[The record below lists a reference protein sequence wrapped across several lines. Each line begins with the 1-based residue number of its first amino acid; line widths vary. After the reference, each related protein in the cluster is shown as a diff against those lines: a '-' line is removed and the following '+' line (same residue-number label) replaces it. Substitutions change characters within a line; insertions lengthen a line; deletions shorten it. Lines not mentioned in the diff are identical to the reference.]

1 MSFNISDL
9 KDRINS
15 KVHNSINK
23 IVDVDSLIIEA
34 GNNLLLAVDSPALI
48 RSTPLTNGL
57 YDSVY
62 SYAAPADLK
71 EDKIISLIAQDPNN
85 QNPSQNYNQTY
96 SKELDL
102 RKELGTLSIEDNSTV
117 RTLKAVGIG
126 LRTGVTVNDANSLTT
141 SGTWSAG
148 GNAINLAVDT
158 INYVSGNASLKFDI
172 SASGSAAYIENS
184 TMQSVDLT
192 DYVNAGS
199 GFVYVYI
206 PSTTI
211 ITSIA
216 LRWGSDSSN
225 YYSSTATTTQ
235 DNTAFVVG
243 WNLLRFDWSGATT
256 TGTPTVTAIDYLRVT
271 FNYNGTATTSCR
283 VDNIVFRLPAIYNL
297 KYYSNYLY
305 RSTAGTWLE
314 KPTASDDS
322 DIVNTDTTGFNMLV
336 VECAYLASQE
346 LSGEDSSFDVD
357 FFQKER
363 NRIWGQYTSNNKSQA
378 LKRREP
384 YYRAYVRR
392 RR

>member
-1 MSFNISDL
+1 MSYNISDL

-48 RSTPLTNGL
+48 RSTQLTNGL
-57 YDSVY
+57 YDAVY

-71 EDKIISLIAQDPNN
+71 EDKIISLIPQDPLN
-85 QNPSQNYNQTY
+85 QTPAQNYNQTY

-102 RKELGTLSIEDNSTV
+102 RKELGTLSIDDNSTV

-126 LRTGVTVNDANSLTT
+126 LRAGVTVNDANSLTT
-141 SGTWSAG
+141 NGTWSAG
-148 GNAINLAVDT
+148 DNAINLAIDT

-172 SASGSAAYIENS
+172 SASGSTAYLENS
-184 TMQSVDLT
+184 TMQAVDLT
-192 DYVNAGS
+192 NYVNTGS
-199 GFVYVYI
+199 AFVYVYI
-206 PSTTI
+206 PSTSI
-211 ITSIA
+211 ITSVN
-216 LRWGSDSSN
+216 LRWGNDSSN
-225 YYSSTATTTQ
+225 YYSATATTTQ
-235 DNTAFVVG
+235 DNTAFIAG
-243 WNLLRFDWSGATT
+243 WNLLRFDWAGATE
-256 TGTPTVTAIDYLRVT
+256 TGTVTDTAVDYLRVT
-271 FNYNGTATTSCR
+271 FNYTGTATTSCR

-322 DIVNTDTTGFNMLV
+322 DIINTDTTGFNMLV
-336 VECAYLASQE
+336 AECALLAAQE
-346 LSGEDSSFDVD
+346 LAGEDSSFDVD
-357 FFQKER
+357 FFKNQKREV
-363 NRIWGQYTSNNKSQA
+363 WGQYTSNNKSQA
-378 LKRREP
+378 MKRREP

>member
-15 KVHNSINK
+15 KTHNSINK
-23 IVDVDSLIIEA
+23 LVDVDSLIIEA
-34 GNNLLLAVDSPALI
+34 GNNLLLAVDSPATI
-48 RSTPLTNGL
+48 RDTQLSNGL

-62 SYAAPADLK
+62 TYACPVDLK
-71 EDKIISLIAQDPNN
+71 EDKMISLIP
-85 QNPSQNYNQTY
+85 QNPLNQTPAQNYNQTY
-96 SKELDL
+96 SKEIAL

-117 RTLKAVGIG
+117 RTIEAVGIG
-126 LRTGVTVNDANSLTT
+126 LRAGVTVNDANSLTT
-141 SGTWSAG
+141 SGTWTAG

-158 INYVSGNASLKFDI
+158 INFVSGNASLKFDI
-172 SASGSAAYIENS
+172 SASGSTAYIENS

-211 ITSIA
+211 ITSVN

-243 WNLLRFDWSGATT
+243 WNLLRFDWAGSTT
-256 TGTPTVTAIDYLRVT
+256 TGTPTVTAIDYLRIT
-271 FNYNGTATTSCR
+271 FNYTGTATTSCR

-305 RSTAGTWLE
+305 RSTSGTWLE
-314 KPTASDDS
+314 KPTSSDDS
-322 DIVNTDTTGFNMLV
+322 DILNLDTTGFNMMV
-336 VECAYLASQE
+336 AECGYLAAQE
-346 LSGEDSSFDVD
+346 LAGEDSSFDVD
-357 FFQKER
+357 FFRKER
-363 NRIWGQYTSNNKSQA
+363 DRVWGQYSSNNKSQA
-378 LKRREP
+378 MKRREP